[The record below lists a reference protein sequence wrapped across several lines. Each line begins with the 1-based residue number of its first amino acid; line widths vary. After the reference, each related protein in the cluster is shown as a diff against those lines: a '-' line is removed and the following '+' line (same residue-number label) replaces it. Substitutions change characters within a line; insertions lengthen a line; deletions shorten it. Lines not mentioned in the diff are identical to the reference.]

1 MKAETKKDIPKGYL
15 HPENP
20 HTRFAE
26 VESSAAVAP
35 RRGALLAAKISLLLL
50 SSLASAAAYAFDM
63 DFFGKLI
70 AIPSVS
76 ADIGKVND
84 SMRAMRD
91 YLAGRGVCCTM
102 ETAPDGREI
111 LYASTT
117 PGKRHDFVISV
128 HLDVVAPGTPT
139 QFTLK
144 RNGDRVE
151 GRGVND
157 CKGYAVVAAE
167 VLSALVGK
175 GVSVACLF
183 GPDEEIGGAGTRW
196 MVEKKGFVPQKMVIV
211 IDSAYGQVCYA
222 HKGQTYVGI
231 TARGRSGHSSR
242 PWNCDDSITKVM
254 LGYAKIREEWDRRHP
269 LPDDKWSDVL
279 VPTVVHADG
288 GALNMIP
295 PEMKL
300 ILNLRSVNPGA
311 KDELMELCK
320 SVLPDCEVKLMRHSP
335 PVNSIP
341 NHPLIAHLRKTM
353 TARLGHDI
361 PLSRMLA
368 ATDARWFTGCGVPI
382 ALIGAKG
389 GGAHA
394 VDEHAYISS
403 LDDMAEYL
411 KMFFLEASK

>member
-1 MKAETKKDIPKGYL
+1 MTKIL
-15 HPENP
+15 M
-20 HTRFAE
+20 
-26 VESSAAVAP
+26 V
-35 RRGALLAAKISLLLL
+35 
-50 SSLASAAAYAFDM
+50 AAALVASSVQALDM
-63 DFFGKLI
+63 DFFEKLI

-76 ADIGKVND
+76 GNIKEVNN
-84 SMRAMRD
+84 SMRFMRD
-91 YLAGRGVCCTM
+91 YLAKRGVHCTM

-111 LYASTT
+111 LYAATT

-128 HLDVVAPGTPT
+128 HLDVVAPGTPD

-144 RNGDRVE
+144 RKGDRVE

-167 VLSALVGK
+167 TLCGLVGK
-175 GVSVACLF
+175 NVSVACMF

-196 MVEKKGFVPQKMVIV
+196 MVEEKGYVPNRMVIV

-222 HKGQTYVGI
+222 HKGQTFVSV
-231 TARGRSGHSSR
+231 TARGRSGHSSK
-242 PWNCDDSITKVM
+242 PWESDDSITKVM

-269 LPDDKWSDVL
+269 LPEDKWSDVM

-300 ILNLRSVNPGA
+300 VLNLRSVNPGA
-311 KDELMELCK
+311 KDELIALCK

-335 PVNSIP
+335 PVNSDP
-341 NHPLIAHLRKTM
+341 DHPLITRLRKTM
-353 TARLGHDI
+353 AARLGHEV

-368 ATDARWFTGCGVPI
+368 ATDARWFTTCGVPI
-382 ALIGAKG
+382 ALIGSKG

-394 VDEHAYISS
+394 VDEHASVAS
-403 LDDMAEYL
+403 LDDTTEFL
-411 KMFFLEASK
+411 KTFFLEASK